1 MTIIM
6 DEITELHIKQDLK
19 ELEKKIDAILKR
31 LDEQEQ
37 SMQQNTCSCGG
48 NCQCSTTEKDSN

>member
-1 MTIIM
+1 MIIIM

-31 LDEQEQ
+31 LDVLERDE
-37 SMQQNTCSCGG
+37 CSCGG
-48 NCQCSTTEKDSN
+48 SCQCKTTKDDGN

>member
-1 MTIIM
+1 M

-31 LDEQEQ
+31 LDTLEQDE
-37 SMQQNTCSCGG
+37 CACGG
-48 NCQCSTTEKDSN
+48 NCQCSITEKDSN

>member
-31 LDEQEQ
+31 LDELEQ
-37 SMQQNTCSCGG
+37 DNTI
-48 NCQCSTTEKDSN
+48 KDKADFNEIVSRF

>member
-1 MTIIM
+1 MTTIM

-31 LDEQEQ
+31 LDELEEDE
-37 SMQQNTCSCGG
+37 CACGG
-48 NCQCSTTEKDSN
+48 TCQCSTTNKDGN